1 LLKEL
6 NAEIMFMMKL
16 LADLCLIDI
25 TAQMV
30 SYGNYLAR
38 VNFLKFAA
46 TLPPTGLKSLVYAE
60 NRVAADGWQG
70 GSKMGKSGLSQ
81 SKSIEKRA

>member
-1 LLKEL
+1 MLKEL

-30 SYGNYLAR
+30 SYGNYRAR

-46 TLPPTGLKSLVYAE
+46 TLPPTGLKALVYAE